1 MNPDIPNDEDYT
13 PPRPVVRETLLPS
26 ASNISPMNSVMDTNM
41 GYDDDEEMRLM
52 IQLSL
57 ESYEEDEMRREKER
71 NEKLEYERIFQQQ
84 EREREEQRR
93 KDALQK
99 EEYKQQMKIV
109 VQKVMNILGRLQYD
123 AQWRDDCS
131 FCLQWIQCYLNQLEI
146 SMEMKEKDYTRFI
159 EIMEKLIDN
168 TSVRNPL
175 SQQEFQTISKCFTL
189 SI

>member
-1 MNPDIPNDEDYT
+1 MNPEFPDDENYT
-13 PPRPVVRETLLPS
+13 PPRPIVRETLLPS
-26 ASNISPMNSVMDTNM
+26 TSNIFPMDSVMDTHR
-41 GYDDDEEMRLM
+41 GYDDEEMMLIM
-52 IQLSL
+52 QLSL
-57 ESYEEDEMRREKER
+57 ESYEEDEMKREKER

-93 KDALQK
+93 RDTLQK

-123 AQWRDDCS
+123 TQWRDDCG
-131 FCLQWIQCYLNQLEI
+131 FCLQWIQRYLNQLEI
-146 SMEMKEKDYTRFI
+146 SIEMKEKDYTRFI
-159 EIMEKLIDN
+159 EIMEKLIEN